1 MSLVVENSGGGT
13 FTPVAAGVHLARL
26 YRIIDIGTQKSEY
39 EGKVNFLHKVKFV
52 WEVHGEDE
60 DGTPLVTDKGEPMV
74 ITKDYTLSWGEKANL
89 RKDLESWRGKPFT
102 EEEQRRFDLK
112 NVLDQWC
119 MINVQHKAR
128 QKGGVFANIV
138 NISSVPK
145 IVRQN
150 GLPKGHNKCAIFLV
164 SNPDMEL
171 FETFSDYLK
180 QTIQASPEWRATAQR
195 EPSQKSAP
203 TGSGFDDMDDDVPF

>member
-1 MSLVVENSGGGT
+1 MSLVVENSGSGGS
-13 FTPVAAGVHLARL
+13 FTPVPAGAHLARL
-26 YRIIDIGTQKSEY
+26 YRIIDLGTQKSEY
-39 EGKVNFLHKVKFV
+39 DGKVNYLHKVKFV

-60 DGTPLVTDKGEPMV
+60 NNKPLVTDKGEPMV
-74 ITKDYTLSWGEKANL
+74 ITRDYTLSWGEKANL

-112 NVLDQWC
+112 NILDQWC
-119 MINVQHKAR
+119 MINVQHKPR

-138 NISSVPK
+138 GVTPVPK
-145 IVRQN
+145 VVRQN
-150 GLPKGHNKCAIFLV
+150 GLPKGHNKTSMFLI

-180 QTIQASPEWRATAQR
+180 EVIQSSPEWRSAKK
-195 EPSQKSAP
+195 EPSQKASDN
-203 TGSGFDDMDDDVPF
+203 GFDDLDSDLPF

>member
-1 MSLVVENSGGGT
+1 MSLVVENSGGGS
-13 FTPVAAGVHLARL
+13 FTPVASGMHLARL
-26 YRIIDIGTQKSEY
+26 YRIIDLGTQKSEF
-39 EGKVNFLHKVKFV
+39 EGKINYLHKVKFV

-60 DGTPLVTDKGEPMV
+60 SGKPMVTDKGEPMV

-89 RKDLESWRGKPFT
+89 RKDLESWRGRPFT

-112 NVLDQWC
+112 NILDQWC
-119 MINVQHKAR
+119 MINVQHKPR

-138 NISSVPK
+138 GVTPVPK

-150 GLPKGHNKCAIFLV
+150 GLPKGHNKCSMFLI

-180 QTIQASPEWRATAQR
+180 EVIQGSPEWRSAKK
-195 EPSQKSAP
+195 EPSQK
-203 TGSGFDDMDDDVPF
+203 TGGSGFDDMDDDVPF